1 MGERRLTAEVMGPNP
16 ILFFSRLR
24 KNSVSFMEDKR
35 AIIGGTIMTD
45 MMNMLMTNY
54 YWVEVILAVGMAI
67 YYGPKC
73 LIKSNKSK
81 RTK

>member
-1 MGERRLTAEVMGPNP
+1 MRAAEKSAALSFCAGA
-16 ILFFSRLR
+16 

>member
-16 ILFFSRLR
+16 ILFFLR
-24 KNSVSFMEDKR
+24 RRENSVSFMEDKR

>member
-1 MGERRLTAEVMGPNP
+1 
-16 ILFFSRLR
+16 
-24 KNSVSFMEDKR
+24 MEDKR

-54 YWVEVILAVGMAI
+54 YWVEAILAVGMAI

>member
-1 MGERRLTAEVMGPNP
+1 
-16 ILFFSRLR
+16 
-24 KNSVSFMEDKR
+24 MEDKR

-67 YYGPKC
+67 YYRPKVFD
-73 LIKSNKSK
+73 KK
-81 RTK
+81 

>member
-1 MGERRLTAEVMGPNP
+1 MS
-16 ILFFSRLR
+16 LFFCLGISKFMTQESVSMGA

-67 YYGPKC
+67 YYGLKVFD
-73 LIKSNKSK
+73 KK
-81 RTK
+81 